1 VYENLDHPTSVHT
14 SGLVLSPAWMEYRFN
29 AVKKA
34 FGGAFTTEPGGVQLF
49 RGYVGRATPS
59 LDEMATRLTVGLAA
73 NTRDFSVKQSG
84 ASISSDFSY
93 L

>member
-1 VYENLDHPTSVHT
+1 MHT

-34 FGGAFTTEPGGVQLF
+34 FVGAFTTEPGGIELF

-59 LDEMATRLTVGLAA
+59 LDEMATRLTVRRRRSLALP
-73 NTRDFSVKQSG
+73 RHSHMYVPR
-84 ASISSDFSY
+84 
-93 L
+93 